1 MKIVF
6 VASLSVEQEGQ
17 CDPRVFGGF
26 ESTSG
31 AGKFKLRTCPKSNG
45 GLNV

>member
-1 MKIVF
+1 MIDF
-6 VASLSVEQEGQ
+6 LASLSVEQEGQ
-17 CDPRVFGGF
+17 CDRLVFGGL